1 MEIIFIFMGI
11 EYHRLSAI
19 MCTSF
24 IIVLCQ
30 MRERENVKRFLEI
43 WVPLI

>member
-1 MEIIFIFMGI
+1 MEFNFMFMGI

-19 MCTSF
+19 MCSSVSIT
-24 IIVLCQ
+24 LCQ
-30 MRERENVKRFLEI
+30 MRENVKRFLEI